1 VSGSSQKE
9 VISLKKIR
17 DVILVVDDQESL
29 REFLSDLF
37 LANGW
42 DVWSTATAEE
52 ALPHLQGKKPTMAIV
67 DLVLPGMSGLDLL
80 AEIKRTLPK
89 TEVIL
94 MTSHASLETA
104 IEALDKGAYGYLR
117 KPFEGPEEILR
128 LLERAVEKRRLTEEN
143 ERLQS
148 DLEKR
153 NAELTAANQR
163 LASLIEAG
171 RAMSAIYEIREL
183 LDFFI
188 EVVASELQVDRASL
202 MLVDTQG
209 EMRIVASRGIRDEV
223 VQSVRVRLG
232 EGISGWVAEKG
243 KPILVK
249 DVRSYPRLQD
259 HDHVGYDSHSFI
271 SAPIVLSVPIKIQ
284 GKILGVINVTNKR
297 SGQTFTDDDLAF
309 LFSLAGQAAVAI
321 EGAKHFEELKQAYET
336 LRSKEQQIIASERLN
351 ALGQMAAGVAHDF
364 NNLLNGILG
373 RTQLLIQQ
381 VRAKN
386 PIPPMEEE
394 LKWIEQLAV
403 EGGEIIKR
411 IQEFTGLRKDTAFVS
426 TDINQVIRNA
436 VEMTRPKW
444 RDQVEAEGRWV
455 EIRYEL
461 GDLPTTSAAPHDLMQ
476 VFGNLIFNAVEAMP
490 QGGKL
495 ILRTGVEGEQIT
507 IQIVDEGIGMTGET
521 QKQIF
526 EPFFTTKPKG
536 KGLGLSIV
544 YGIIGRHGGT
554 IAVESEV
561 GRGTT
566 FTIRLPV
573 VSLKPA
579 VAPPP
584 EPEETPAPAPA
595 RILLIEDNDQN
606 RLLFQKILQ
615 QERHTVTAASTG
627 QEGMDLFANG
637 EFDLVITDLSMPG
650 LSGLGVAEGVK
661 KKSPKTPVILLSGWG
676 IQQQDE
682 EAKRRGIDLILSKPC
697 TVKELTSAVA
707 MILQKKPIR
716 SHPSS

>member
-1 VSGSSQKE
+1 
-9 VISLKKIR
+9 LKKIR

-52 ALPHLQGKKPTMAIV
+52 ALPHLEERKPMMALV

-104 IEALDKGAYGYLR
+104 IEALDRGAYGYLR
-117 KPFEGPEEILR
+117 KPFEGPEEVLR

-153 NAELTAANQR
+153 NAELISANQR
-163 LASLIEAG
+163 LASLIETG
-171 RAMSAIYEIREL
+171 RAMSAIFEIREL

-188 EVVASELQVDRASL
+188 EVVAVELQVDRASL
-202 MLVDTQG
+202 MLMDQQG

-223 VQSVRVRLG
+223 VQNVRVRRG

-243 KPILVK
+243 KPILVR
-249 DVRSYPRLQD
+249 DVRSYSRLQD
-259 HDHVGYDSHSFI
+259 HDHAGYESHSFI

-284 GKILGVINVTNKR
+284 EKILGVINVTNKR

-321 EGAKHFEELKQAYET
+321 EGARHFEALKQAYET
-336 LRSKEQQIIASERLN
+336 LRSKEQQIVASERLN

-364 NNLLNGILG
+364 NNLLSGILG

-381 VRAKN
+381 VRVGSVS
-386 PIPPMEEE
+386 PQMMEEE
-394 LKWIEQLAV
+394 LKWIERLAV
-403 EGGEIIKR
+403 EGGETTQR
-411 IQEFTGLRKDTAFVS
+411 IQEFTGLRKDTPFVL
-426 TDINQVIRNA
+426 TDINQVIRDA

-444 RDQVEAEGRWV
+444 KDQVEAEGHRV

-461 GDLPTTSAAPHDLMQ
+461 GTLPATSAAAHDLMQ
-476 VFGNLIFNAVEAMP
+476 VFGNLIFNAIEAMP
-490 QGGKL
+490 QGGTL
-495 ILRTGVEGEQIT
+495 IFRTAPEGERLL
-507 IQIVDEGIGMTGET
+507 IQISDDGIGIAEEER
-521 QKQIF
+521 KKVF

-544 YGIIGRHGGT
+544 YGIIARHGGT
-554 IAVESEV
+554 IEVESGA

-566 FTIRLPV
+566 FSIRLPV
-573 VSLKPA
+573 VSPKMEEA
-579 VAPPP
+579 SHP
-584 EPEETPAPAPA
+584 EPEAASPPAPA
-595 RILLIEDNDQN
+595 RILLIEDSDEN
-606 RLLFQKILQ
+606 RLLFQKILEQ
-615 QERHTVTAASTG
+615 QRHVVRAASTG
-627 QEGMDLFANG
+627 QEGLNLFAQG

-650 LSGLGVAEGVK
+650 LSGFAVAEGIK
-661 KKSPKTPVILLSGWG
+661 KNSPGTPVLLLSGWG
-676 IQQQDE
+676 IQQQDA
-682 EAKRRGIDLILSKPC
+682 EAKRRGIDFILNKPC
-697 TVKELTSAVA
+697 TVEELTSTVA
-707 MILQKKPIR
+707 LIVKKSC
-716 SHPSS
+716 SHQ